1 MDDQNRGQAVPP
13 VAVADPIGGGDS
25 LTGLPQSHDESLE
38 QVEMQLVSYRHDGP
52 LPAPQV
58 MAGYQRVNPAF
69 PERIMRMAEREM
81 EHRHA
86 RELSELGIIDGR
98 LWRGQ
103 VLGGACALGALA
115 VAAYALFLGHP
126 ATAAI
131 IGGTTVVGLATVFV
145 IGRRSG
151 AAKPSEAEA
160 PDDQQ

>member
-1 MDDQNRGQAVPP
+1 MPP
-13 VAVADPIGGGDS
+13 VAVADPTGGGDS

-86 RELSELGIIDGR
+86 RELRIIDGR

-103 VLGGACALGALA
+103 VLGGAA
-115 VAAYALFLGHP
+115 P
-126 ATAAI
+126 W
-131 IGGTTVVGLATVFV
+131 
-145 IGRRSG
+145 GRSR
-151 AAKPSEAEA
+151 
-160 PDDQQ
+160 